1 MAQTFTSTDVV
12 STTNVFSDNQSQRTN
27 ENTLR
32 STFSGS
38 TQPSDPVVGQQW
50 YDTANS
56 KTMQYNGTAWVPVDT
71 NGTTQV
77 DVSNAKGSLTSL
89 TSYLR
94 VAHNDDGTLKTSPA
108 TAIDEF
114 KDNALVITYLSPTS
128 FTVPS
133 DLTSI
138 FTANRKV
145 KVYLSASTAISYVAS
160 STFSTVTTVTLG
172 SAVLDATVTA
182 VKYSIIQDGE
192 RQDTVHTA
200 DLSHYAP
207 SASPVFT
214 GTPTAPTAELGT
226 NTTQIATMAAVMA
239 AVMAGL
245 QSIVTAADV
254 TWASDG
260 KTFSCSSLGIAGLMG
275 TNGYISFGKL
285 FGGLILQWGTGN
297 TFPIAF
303 SSIVCYVYDDS
314 AAVHIVNI
322 TGSNISAHNT
332 GRFIAVGK

>member
-12 STTNVFSDNQSQRTN
+12 STTNVFTDNQSQRMN

-50 YDTANS
+50 YDTVNS

-77 DVSNAKGSLTSL
+77 DVSNAKVSLTSL

-94 VAHNDDGTLKTSPA
+94 VAHNDDGTLKTTPA
-108 TAIDEF
+108 SSIDEF

-138 FTANRKV
+138 FTTNRKV
-145 KVYLSASTAISYVAS
+145 KVYLSASTAISYVTS

-172 SAVLDATVTA
+172 TPVLD
-182 VKYSIIQDGE
+182 
-192 RQDTVHTA
+192 
-200 DLSHYAP
+200 
-207 SASPVFT
+207 
-214 GTPTAPTAELGT
+214 
-226 NTTQIATMAAVMA
+226 
-239 AVMAGL
+239 
-245 QSIVTAADV
+245 
-254 TWASDG
+254 
-260 KTFSCSSLGIAGLMG
+260 
-275 TNGYISFGKL
+275 
-285 FGGLILQWGTGN
+285 
-297 TFPIAF
+297 
-303 SSIVCYVYDDS
+303 
-314 AAVHIVNI
+314 
-322 TGSNISAHNT
+322 
-332 GRFIAVGK
+332 

>member
-12 STTNVFSDNQSQRTN
+12 STTNVFADNQSQRTN

-50 YDTANS
+50 YDTTNS
-56 KTMQYNGTAWVPVDT
+56 KTMQYNGTTWVPIDT
-71 NGTTQV
+71 NSTTQV

-94 VAHNDDGTLKTSPA
+94 VAHNDDGTLKSSPA

-114 KDNALVITYLSPTS
+114 KDNALPITYLSPTS

-145 KVYLSASTAISYVAS
+145 KVYLSASTAISYVTS

-182 VKYSIIQDGE
+182 VKYSIIQDGVP
-192 RQDTVHTA
+192 QDYNLALAESTGYGIVSGFGISFTGMSVAISSGTVH
-200 DLSHYAP
+200 LKG
-207 SASPVFT
+207 
-214 GTPTAPTAELGT
+214 GTRA
-226 NTTQIATMAAVMA
+226 QINGKTIQ
-239 AVMAGL
+239 L
-245 QSIVTAADV
+245 D
-254 TWASDG
+254 ASDNTYARNDPKSTTDDNEAALYSRKPAKAG
-260 KTFSCSSLGIAGLMG
+260 KFHDYFTSCLPNPLKSDPVEIIYHLYPRRSP
-275 TNGYISFGKL
+275 
-285 FGGLILQWGTGN
+285 Q
-297 TFPIAF
+297 
-303 SSIVCYVYDDS
+303 
-314 AAVHIVNI
+314 I
-322 TGSNISAHNT
+322 TIRPRN
-332 GRFIAVGK
+332 

>member
-1 MAQTFTSTDVV
+1 MSQTFTSTDVV

-56 KTMQYNGTAWVPVDT
+56 KTMQYNGTAWVPIDT

-94 VAHNDDGTLKTSPA
+94 VAHNDDGTLKSSPA

-114 KDNALVITYLSPTS
+114 KDNALPITYLSPTS

-160 STFSTVTTVTLG
+160 STFNTVTTVTLG
-172 SAVLDATVTA
+172 SPVLDATVTT
-182 VKYSIIQDGE
+182 VKYSI
-192 RQDTVHTA
+192 
-200 DLSHYAP
+200 S
-207 SASPVFT
+207 
-214 GTPTAPTAELGT
+214 
-226 NTTQIATMAAVMA
+226 
-239 AVMAGL
+239 
-245 QSIVTAADV
+245 
-254 TWASDG
+254 
-260 KTFSCSSLGIAGLMG
+260 
-275 TNGYISFGKL
+275 
-285 FGGLILQWGTGN
+285 
-297 TFPIAF
+297 
-303 SSIVCYVYDDS
+303 
-314 AAVHIVNI
+314 
-322 TGSNISAHNT
+322 
-332 GRFIAVGK
+332 